1 MERTLS
7 IIKPDATTRNITG
20 KVNAMIE
27 EAGLRIVAQ
36 KRVWLSKI
44 QAEEFY
50 AEHKDKAFFAGLVEF
65 MTSAPVIVQ
74 VLEADNAIE
83 LYRKTMGATNPAV
96 ADEGTIRKTFA
107 LSIDRIRF
115 TVPILRKPPPVKLL
129 IFSAGLKSSDRS
141 CKCRKFYC
149 FLFFG
154 DCWPPLRFEPKI

>member
-7 IIKPDATTRNITG
+7 IIKPDAITRNITG

-107 LSIDRIRF
+107 LSIDKNTVHGSDSPEAAAREIAYFFSRIE
-115 TVPILRKPPPVKLL
+115 I
-129 IFSAGLKSSDRS
+129 IG
-141 CKCRKFYC
+141 
-149 FLFFG
+149 
-154 DCWPPLRFEPKI
+154 

>member
-96 ADEGTIRKTFA
+96 A
-107 LSIDRIRF
+107 LS
-115 TVPILRKPPPVKLL
+115 L
-129 IFSAGLKSSDRS
+129 IH
-141 CKCRKFYC
+141 
-149 FLFFG
+149 
-154 DCWPPLRFEPKI
+154 I